1 MAAAFVPTVLHIR
14 NALLFLYFS
23 NNTMRDTERQLAS
36 VYPGHV
42 PHYNTIRAWYH
53 RFESGDY
60 SLEDAE
66 RSGRPVELDLTRLEQ
81 LVEGDPFQSVRDMA
95 QTLGVHHR
103 TIETGLRTL
112 GKVKKLGRFVPHRL
126 SQFDLDRRVDMC
138 TTLLT
143 LHRRMTWLDQIVTGD
158 EKWVMYSNHHRKR
171 QWVDAAEEPDE
182 VPKPDLHPKKVMLS
196 VWWSVYGVVYWELL
210 PVGSTITGDIYA
222 RQLQKLKAAVDR
234 MPALRSQVY
243 FLHDNARPHI
253 ARPVKFKL
261 ARFNWTVLPHPP
273 YSPDL
278 APSDYWLFGD
288 MQRYLEG
295 RDFNNDNWVKVALM
309 EYFKSRAAEFW
320 RDGIHKLPQRW
331 QHVIDTD
338 GAYN

>member
-81 LVEGDPFQSVRDMA
+81 LVESDPFQGVRDMA

-171 QWVDAAEEPDE
+171 Q
-182 VPKPDLHPKKVMLS
+182 
-196 VWWSVYGVVYWELL
+196 
-210 PVGSTITGDIYA
+210 
-222 RQLQKLKAAVDR
+222 
-234 MPALRSQVY
+234 
-243 FLHDNARPHI
+243 
-253 ARPVKFKL
+253 
-261 ARFNWTVLPHPP
+261 
-273 YSPDL
+273 
-278 APSDYWLFGD
+278 
-288 MQRYLEG
+288 
-295 RDFNNDNWVKVALM
+295 
-309 EYFKSRAAEFW
+309 KSRADA
-320 RDGIHKLPQRW
+320 
-331 QHVIDTD
+331 
-338 GAYN
+338 